1 MKHSELIA
9 IHNGLTMQHNV
20 LTGIHSGLTMK
31 HNALTTRHNGLKIIV
46 TRCIDNEIQ
55 CIYKALTMSCS
66 TFSYAGFFA
75 NRVTYIVLSSSK
87 PLFKQGNPFRIVCI
101 TIWLNWNGYALV
113 QID

>member
-1 MKHSELIA
+1 MHLQS
-9 IHNGLTMQHNV
+9 
-20 LTGIHSGLTMK
+20 
-31 HNALTTRHNGLKIIV
+31 
-46 TRCIDNEIQ
+46 IDNELQ
-55 CIYKALTMSCS
+55 HVFKTQRVCIDL
-66 TFSYAGFFA
+66 SYAGFFA